1 MKKLIQ
7 SFLVTLFFI
16 NSASANQSTIIDVDG
31 KNIAF
36 PQLSSFVEAP
46 QELVDLLSQMQPN
59 GKKVAFAYLTP
70 EDFDRFENY
79 EEPTFPK
86 FVQISIYLND
96 GVEIPFSQF
105 QREVLESKQELAEIE
120 KSLSKVNLALVEQDK
135 YISNLSD
142 VDLSNVIEAIIPM
155 PTLLD
160 NENIYAGTI
169 LAARKQMINGSVTR
183 TARIVTTVGI
193 YINNRI
199 LNVAFYSNMEN
210 EDDIKKQEE
219 MVKSWLIDFYS
230 SNLNSSQSPVN
241 NASSYYA
248 PTDCNEYSK
257 MAKMIMSSRQ
267 SGKTM
272 SEVFESNAQ
281 VNNKDTVRILNA
293 ITKDA
298 YSSDWRKWI
307 SKGNQEDEIIE
318 FANEIFSSCINQ

>member
-7 SFLVTLFFI
+7 SFLVALFFI
-16 NSASANQSTIIDVDG
+16 NSASANQSTTIDVDG
-31 KNIAF
+31 KNIVF

-59 GKKVAFAYLTP
+59 GTKVAFAYLTP

-96 GVEIPFSQF
+96 GEDIPFSQF
-105 QREVLESKQELAEIE
+105 QREVLESKQELVEIE
-120 KSLSKVNLALVEQDK
+120 QSLSKVNLALVERDK

-142 VDLSNVIEAIIPM
+142 IDLSNVIEAIIPM

-183 TARIVTTVGI
+183 TARILTTVGI

-199 LNVAFYSNMEN
+199 LNVAFYSNMEK

-230 SNLNSSQSPVN
+230 SNLSSSQSQVN
-241 NASSYYA
+241 NVSSYQA

-267 SGKTM
+267 NGKTM
-272 SEVFESNAQ
+272 SEVFESNTQ
-281 VNNKDTVRILNA
+281 SDNKDTVRILNA
-293 ITKDA
+293 ITRDA
-298 YSSDWRKWI
+298 YSSDWTKWG
-307 SKGNQEDEIIE
+307 SKGNQENEIIE
-318 FANEIFSSCINQ
+318 FANEIFSSCIDQ